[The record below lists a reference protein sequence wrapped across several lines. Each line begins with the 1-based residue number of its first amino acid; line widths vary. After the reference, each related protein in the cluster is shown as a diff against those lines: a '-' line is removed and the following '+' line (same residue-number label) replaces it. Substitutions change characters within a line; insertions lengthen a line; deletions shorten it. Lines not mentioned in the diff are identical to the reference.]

1 MCHFDQGW
9 EVVRAEQLQ
18 QMWKEKYDEWLKRP
32 KSKRQLVPS
41 LKKEYLDS
49 SLPKPYA
56 VEFPSL
62 P

>member
-1 MCHFDQGW
+1 M
-9 EVVRAEQLQ
+9 RAEQLQ